1 LIHLQ
6 KLLEHGAVM
15 VQPFI
20 QSVQTSGERALVFL
34 GGEYSHCVSKTPFQ
48 KLDVVGK
55 TGEQLA
61 QATAKEVQFAQL
73 VLSRLPEV
81 PLYARVD
88 LVDLDGQPCL
98 MELEL
103 IEPSLYFSFAPAS
116 ADRLAEHIVRKLTT
130 D

>member
-1 LIHLQ
+1 
-6 KLLEHGAVM
+6 
-15 VQPFI
+15 
-20 QSVQTSGERALVFL
+20 
-34 GGEYSHCVSKTPFQ
+34 
-48 KLDVVGK
+48 VVGK